1 MKTEGGNPP
10 AKLADV
16 AVVASDS
23 GERRLATYLNS
34 AAVGQEFLAF
44 RCADGR
50 VGRAERGGSVRYFR
64 SILFAGT
71 ALCANPA
78 FAADAL
84 KFGPPPAWV
93 RAQPIPAAKATQAPL
108 TVLLNDQQ
116 TTFEHGKI
124 TVFSEG
130 AIQIRNEQGLAA
142 GNLALVWQPAT
153 DTVTI
158 NKLQIRRGDKIIDVL
173 AAGQTFT
180 ILRRETNLDAATLD
194 GTLTGT
200 LQPEGL
206 QVGDIIDFAT
216 TVERSDPVLKG
227 HVENMF
233 AAWDGVPIQDA
244 HASLR
249 WPADLHVQVRQT
261 PNLPPAQR
269 SSSNGMNLLEIAAKD
284 VQPLIAPKGAPQ
296 RFRIGRL
303 AEATDFA
310 AWSDLANLFIP
321 LYREASTV
329 PASGPLHD
337 EVERIRAA
345 STNAKTRAE
354 QALALVQDRI
364 RYVALVMGQGGY
376 VPAPAETTW
385 SRRFG
390 DCKAKTA
397 LLLGILH
404 SLGIQG
410 EPVLVQARLGDMIAD
425 RSPMIALFNHV
436 LVRAHVGGKDYWL
449 DGTRTGDTDLDSI
462 QVPDFDWGLPLV
474 EHAQLVR
481 MVPKPLDIPSL
492 ERHVAID
499 ASAGVYAPAT
509 ITIDEVS
516 RGDSAVELNA
526 GYSGLTTEQR
536 DQQLHDEAK
545 SFFDGFTSG
554 SSSVQFDKAKR
565 EFRMTIK
572 GTAKLNWKD
581 SWFYVPTSVIAFD
594 PDFDRAEGP
603 FHDVPW
609 AVAHPTFVKD
619 EATIRLPHGVAAQQK
634 LQSPVHETLA
644 GVEYTRSETVNGDI
658 VTVDSSERS
667 VAPEVPYKD
676 ALAAEVRLR
685 TLYNDDVYL
694 RLTEGYRAT
703 VADLATQAAETP
715 TSAQAFLNRGLL
727 YLNSRKYDEAIT
739 DFTRAKELDP
749 KNAWAI
755 ANRAICYAWKHE
767 FTAAR
772 SDIAAAYAIDP
783 ANPVAARAEGF
794 VGEQTGDYSG
804 AISAYTKSLVRD
816 PLNDFALTRRAFLY
830 AGNWKYAEALADVS
844 TILERNPKS
853 AGALAT
859 RALIYAEKGDLA
871 AAQRDFA
878 SASAIDAQ
886 DEQVQY
892 VAATLAQLNRDSNGE
907 LAAFSKLLETTSNK
921 APIYAERA
929 ETYLK
934 LNRYD
939 EALADTNQ
947 ALHLGGHDPDLRVV
961 RANVFMIRGDRNAV
975 ATEAEAM
982 IRENPGSAYALVAAA
997 KTYAALG
1004 LRPKAMDAFNQALAI
1019 HPDPIV
1025 YINRA
1030 QVRPST
1036 DIDGRIADLDA
1047 ALKLEPD
1054 NVDALSE
1061 KARQLVLKGDYASA
1075 LQLYDHAAMID
1086 PDPENSAIP
1095 LGRALAL
1102 YRSGQQQQASDLLR
1116 ARRARAKSA
1125 RDFNSL
1131 CWAEVS
1137 GNMFAEAGVADCH
1150 QALKL
1155 DPKSRH
1161 DDIALAMLRLNRL
1174 DDALAEFSAV
1184 IRQSHSAYGYFGR
1197 SITYLRKGKRAEA
1210 AADRAEA
1217 LKLNPD
1223 EESRFAEYGLKP

>member
-1 MKTEGGNPP
+1 
-10 AKLADV
+10 
-16 AVVASDS
+16 
-23 GERRLATYLNS
+23 
-34 AAVGQEFLAF
+34 
-44 RCADGR
+44 
-50 VGRAERGGSVRYFR
+50 VRYFR

-93 RAQPIPAAKATQAPL
+93 RAQPIPAAKETNAPVAL
-108 TVLLNDQQ
+108 LLNDQQ
-116 TTFEHGKI
+116 TTFERGKI
-124 TVFSEG
+124 TIFSEE
-130 AIQIRNEQGLAA
+130 ALKIENAQGLAA
-142 GNLALVWQPAT
+142 GNVAIVWQPAT
-153 DTVTI
+153 DTVTV
-158 NKLQIRRGDKIIDVL
+158 NKLQIHRGDKVIDIL
-173 AAGQTFT
+173 AGGQTFT
-180 ILRRETNLDAATLD
+180 VLRRETSLEAATLD

-200 LQPEGL
+200 IQPEGL

-216 TVERSDPVLKG
+216 TTERSDPVLKG
-227 HVENMF
+227 HVETVF
-233 AAWDGVPIQDA
+233 GVWDGLPIQSA
-244 HASLR
+244 HASLS
-249 WPADLHVQVRQT
+249 WPDDVHLQVRQT
-261 PNLPPAQR
+261 PNLPAAHR
-269 SSSNGMNLLEIAAKD
+269 SSVKGMNRLELAAQNVD
-284 VQPLIAPKGAPQ
+284 PLVPPKGAPE
-296 RFRIGRL
+296 RFKIGRL
-303 AEATDFA
+303 GEATDFA
-310 AWSDLANLFIP
+310 SWSDLANLFIP
-321 LYREASTV
+321 LFRDASAI

-337 EVERIRAA
+337 EVEKIRAA
-345 STNAKTRAE
+345 STDPKIRTA

-376 VPAPAETTW
+376 VPAAAETTW

-404 SLGIQG
+404 SLGIQA
-410 EPVLVQARLGDMIAD
+410 EPVVVQARLGDMIAD
-425 RSPMIALFNHV
+425 RSPMVALFNHV
-436 LVRAHVGGKDYWL
+436 LVRAHIAGKDYWL

-462 QVPDFDWGLPLV
+462 EVPNFGWGLPLV
-474 EHAQLVR
+474 DHAQLVR
-481 MVPKPLDIPSL
+481 MVPKPLDAPNL

-499 ASAGVYAPAT
+499 ASAGIYTPAT
-509 ITIDEVS
+509 ITIEEVS

-526 GYSGLTTEQR
+526 GYSALTAEQR
-536 DQQLHDEAK
+536 DQQLHEEAK
-545 SFFDGFTSG
+545 TFFDGFTNS

-565 EFRMTIK
+565 EFQMTIK
-572 GTAKLNWKD
+572 GTAKLSWKD

-594 PDFDRAEGP
+594 PDFDRAAGP
-603 FHDVPW
+603 LHDVPL
-609 AVAHPTFVKD
+609 AITHPTFVKD
-619 EATIRLPHGVAAQQK
+619 EAIIQLPHGFAAQQK
-634 LQSPVHETLA
+634 LQAPVRETLA
-644 GVEYTRSETVNGDI
+644 GVEYARSETVSGDTL
-658 VTVDSSERS
+658 TVDSSERS
-667 VAPEVPYKD
+667 IVSEVPYKD
-676 ALAAEVRLR
+676 AIAAEARLR

-694 RLTEGYRAT
+694 RLTEVYRAT
-703 VADLATQAAETP
+703 AADLAAQATETP
-715 TSAQAFLNRGLL
+715 TSAQAFLDRGLL
-727 YLNSRKYDEAIT
+727 YLNSRKYDEALA
-739 DFTRAKELDP
+739 DFTHAKELDP

-755 ANRAICYAWKHE
+755 ANRAISYAWKHE

-794 VGEQTGDYSG
+794 IGEQTGDYSG

-830 AGNWKYAEALADVS
+830 ASNWKYAEALADVS
-844 TILERNPKS
+844 TILGRNPKS

-871 AAQRDFA
+871 AAQRDYA
-878 SASAIDAQ
+878 SASAIDPQ

-892 VAATLAQLNRDSNGE
+892 VAATLAQLNRDSDGE

-921 APIYAERA
+921 APIYSERA

-939 EALADTNQ
+939 EALADTYQ
-947 ALHLGGHDPDLRVV
+947 ALQLGGHSADLRVI
-961 RANVFMIRGDRNAV
+961 RANVFMIRGNRNAV
-975 ATEAEAM
+975 AAEAEAM
-982 IRENPGSAYALVAAA
+982 IQENPGSAYALVAAA

-1054 NVDALSE
+1054 NVDALCE
-1061 KARQLVLKGDYASA
+1061 KAQQLVLKGDYANA
-1075 LQLYDHAAMID
+1075 LQLYDRAAKID

-1102 YRSGQQQQASDLLR
+1102 YRSDQQQQASNFLR
-1116 ARRARAKSA
+1116 AVRARAKSA
-1125 RDFNSL
+1125 SDFNSL

-1137 GNMFAEAGVADCH
+1137 GNMFAEAGLADCQ

-1161 DDIALAMLRLNRL
+1161 DDIALAMLQLNRL

-1210 AADRAEA
+1210 AADRVEA

-1223 EESRFAEYGLKP
+1223 EESRFAEYGLKL